1 VSEPFPGTSPTES
14 PPRNRLN
21 SWKDIAA
28 YLKRDVTT
36 VQRWEKREGM
46 PVHRHLHDRIGSVYA
61 FTSELDAWQ
70 LSRKLPLEEEPEE
83 QAAGVPGKK
92 NDERTKRT
100 TDTRR
105 RLALAGEALGDSAD
119 KPRFIET
126 LPRRGYRFIAPI
138 TGVDGATRGTATGV
152 SAAVPTRGW
161 KMVVTVAVVVL
172 ATGIA
177 GGLFWRGR
185 QARHLTEK
193 DTIVLGDFANSTG
206 DAVFDGTLREGLS
219 VELAQSPFLSLVS
232 EEEIHQTLR
241 MMERPARTRLTPEIT
256 REVCQRTNSTAALDG
271 SIALIGTR
279 YNLIVRAVNCVNGE
293 LLASTE
299 AQASDKSHVLD
310 ALGKVALEMRRRLG
324 ESLSTVQKYNTP
336 LEQATTPSLEALQ
349 AFSLGVRAQFAG
361 DDVAPV
367 AFFQSA
373 IQLDP
378 NFAAAYDAM
387 GTETEVIG
395 TALAVENIRKAFELR
410 TRVSEREKLIIEG
423 DYYNFVTGDLMKAQQ
438 TYILGEQIY
447 PREMTFRESL
457 GTLYNALGQYEAGLR
472 EHQEAVR
479 LAPSSITYR
488 FLIYAYLLLN
498 RDEDAAVLARESHA
512 KGLDSGL
519 ETTLYSLSFYRN
531 DTAGMS
537 RQVAAWAGKPGQD
550 LLLAL
555 EADTAAY
562 FGHLGR
568 ARELSRQASSSA
580 KRAGENETSA
590 TYEAV
595 AALRERLFGNAIQA
609 GQRTALAKECSGGPD
624 KYYAVALALAFTG
637 DGSQGLADNFNGS
650 FPENTVVQFN
660 YLPTLRARL
669 ALNHANPQQALDTL
683 EVVAPYE
690 LGLPGLWFYN
700 WPNLYPVYVRG
711 EAYLAAHQGKEA
723 VAEFQKILNHRGIV
737 LNEPIGALA
746 HLQLGRALTLSG
758 DKAKAKAAYQ
768 DFLTLWKDADPDI
781 PILIAA
787 KSEYAKLH

>member
-1 VSEPFPGTSPTES
+1 MALEARSSAILRFGVFEVDVRSGELRKQGVRIKLQEQPFHVLAVLLQRPGEVVTREQLRSENWSADTFVDFDNS
-14 PPRNRLN
+14 LN
-21 SWKDIAA
+21 TAIN
-28 YLKRDVTT
+28 
-36 VQRWEKREGM
+36 
-46 PVHRHLHDRIGSVYA
+46 
-61 FTSELDAWQ
+61 
-70 LSRKLPLEEEPEE
+70 KL
-83 QAAGVPGKK
+83 
-92 NDERTKRT
+92 R
-100 TDTRR
+100 
-105 RLALAGEALGDSAD
+105 EALGDSAD
-119 KPRFIET
+119 NPRFIET
-126 LPRRGYRFIAPI
+126 LPRRGYRFIAPV
-138 TGVDGATRGTATGV
+138 TEADGATRGTVAGV
-152 SAAVPTRGW
+152 SAAARPRSRKIVAS
-161 KMVVTVAVVVL
+161 MAVVVV
-172 ATGIA
+172 AAGIA
-177 GGLFWRGR
+177 GGLLWRAR
-185 QARHLTEK
+185 QARHLSEK
-193 DTIVLGDFANSTG
+193 DTIVLGDFTNSTG
-206 DAVFDGTLREGLS
+206 DPVFDETLREGLS
-219 VELAQSPFLSLVS
+219 VELEQSPFLSFVS
-232 EEEIHQTLR
+232 DEGIHQTLR
-241 MMERPARTRLTPEIT
+241 MMERPAKTRLTPEIT
-256 REVCQRTNSTAALDG
+256 RQVCQRTNSTAALDG

-279 YNLIVRAVNCVNGE
+279 YNLILKAVNCVNGE

-299 AQASDKSHVLD
+299 AQASDKSRVLD

-349 AFSLGVRAQFAG
+349 AFSLGVKAQFAG

-387 GTETEVIG
+387 GTEPEVIG
-395 TALAVENIRKAFELR
+395 TGLAVENIRKAFELR

-438 TYILGEQIY
+438 SYILGEQIY
-447 PREMTFRESL
+447 PRESTFRESL
-457 GTLYNALGQYEAGLR
+457 GVLYNALGQYEAGLR

-488 FLIYAYLLLN
+488 FLIYTHLSLN
-498 RDEDAAVLARESHA
+498 RDEDAAALAREAHG

-519 ETTLYSLSFYRN
+519 GTTLYSLSFYRN
-531 DTAGMS
+531 DTAEMS
-537 RQVAAWAGKPGQD
+537 RQVAAWAGKPGQN

-590 TYEAV
+590 TYDAV
-595 AALRERLFGNAIQA
+595 AALREGLYGNAIQA
-609 GQRTALAKECSGGPD
+609 GQRTALAKERSGGPD
-624 KYYAVALALAFTG
+624 KYYAVALALAYTG

-660 YLPTLRARL
+660 YLPTLRAKL
-669 ALNHANPQQALDTL
+669 ALSHANPQQALDTL
-683 EVVAPYE
+683 EVAAPYE
-690 LGLPGLWFYN
+690 LGLPALWFYN

-711 EAYLAAHQGKEA
+711 EAYLGAHRGSEAA
-723 VAEFQKILNHRGIV
+723 AEFQKILDHRGIV

-746 HLQLGRALTLSG
+746 HLQLGRAYAMQG
-758 DKAKAKAAYQ
+758 DTAKARAAYQ

-781 PILIAA
+781 PILIQA
-787 KSEYAKLH
+787 KAEYTELK